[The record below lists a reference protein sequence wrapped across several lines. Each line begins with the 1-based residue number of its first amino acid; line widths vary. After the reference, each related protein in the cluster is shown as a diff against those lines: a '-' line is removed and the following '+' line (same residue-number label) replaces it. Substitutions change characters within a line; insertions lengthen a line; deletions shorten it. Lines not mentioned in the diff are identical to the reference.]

1 MRGLV
6 ATAVL
11 SAAIP
16 PVVFA
21 SGSFVQTDWSGGGG
35 VSGPEIS
42 FGTTFSTSES
52 ICWEGLPGYILLD
65 LNATQHVISADMSG
79 CDAAFPADMDG
90 DGDMDVVAQS
100 HDTMYQEYFV
110 KWFENDGNGLGW
122 TAHIIEENYSL
133 FLCAYPG
140 DLDSDG
146 DMDVVGANANSV
158 HPGVE
163 WWRNED
169 GLGNEWTRFVVDEVF
184 GKPRFACCADLDG
197 DDSLEIVAASYTHPH
212 EIAWWSSVTVPADS
226 VWEKH
231 LVSETSEDC
240 RELYPTDLDQDG
252 DVDLLATLELD
263 DNAGLSFQENV
274 DGTGL
279 VWSEIVVAGDELPS
293 ISVHSADMDG
303 DGDLDVVGCGWDM
316 WAGDYYFYLS
326 WFENE
331 GGCQSWAEHEV
342 QEGEFYLFSPHA
354 VHAADLTRD
363 GMPDIIC
370 GEHGHTS
377 DLSVYRSISIGE
389 DMFAEYV
396 LESGPWFDDVDT
408 ADFNGDSLP
417 DMLVAAS
424 NGIEVRWYDIDCPL
438 QGSLT
443 SSVLDAQGW
452 PEWDSIE
459 WEAVEPA
466 GTSLTF
472 QVRGSN
478 DHEEM
483 GAWSDTIQTSGSLE
497 GYLDSAYRFI
507 QYRVNLQMAE
517 GAPTPYLDQVVF
529 YFSNM
534 GVEEGGEGPP
544 MQVSASPNPFT
555 SAASISVEGV
565 FDPDAVSLEVYDI
578 YGRLLRTLTPDRAGC
593 CRWDGC
599 DNTGREVPA
608 GCYLVLAS
616 GPDGAARSR
625 LVKL

>member
-1 MRGLV
+1 MRQL
-6 ATAVL
+6 TLSAVL
-11 SAAIP
+11 LLLAGTSL
-16 PVVFA
+16 
-21 SGSFVQTDWSGGGG
+21 SQQGLHRQLDWSGGGG
-35 VSGPEIS
+35 VSGPGIS

-52 ICWEGLPGYILLD
+52 ICWDGLPGYILLD
-65 LNATQHVISADMSG
+65 LTAIQHVISIDMSG

-90 DGDMDVVAQS
+90 DGDIDVVAQS
-100 HDTMYQEYFV
+100 HDTMYNEYYV

-122 TAHIIEENYSL
+122 TPHVVSEDYATVR
-133 FLCAYPG
+133 CAYPG
-140 DLDSDG
+140 DVDGDG
-146 DMDVVGANANSV
+146 DMDVVGANSSQANKC
-158 HPGVE
+158 VE

-169 GLGNEWTRFVVDEVF
+169 GFGKRWTRFVVDEVF
-184 GKPRFACCADLDG
+184 GKPRFACTADLDG
-197 DDSLEIVAASYTHPH
+197 DDTLEVVAGSHTQPY
-212 EIAWWSSVTVPADS
+212 EIAWWRSVTVPADS

-231 LVSETSEDC
+231 LVSETSRTCND
-240 RELYPTDLDQDG
+240 LHPTDLDQDG
-252 DVDLLATLELD
+252 DIDLLSTQVLD
-263 DNAGLSFQENV
+263 GNAGLSFRENV

-279 VWSEIVVAGDELPS
+279 VWSETEIAGGELSGTS
-293 ISVHSADMDG
+293 IHSADMDG
-303 DGDLDVVGCGWDM
+303 DGDLDVVGCGQDE
-316 WAGDYYFYLS
+316 WAGDYFYYLS

-331 GGCQSWAEHEV
+331 GGCQSWVEHEV
-342 QEGEFYLFSPHA
+342 QEDEYYLFSPDA

-370 GEHGHTS
+370 GEHLHTY
-377 DLSVYRSISIGE
+377 DLSVYRRVSIGE

-408 ADFNGDSLP
+408 ADFDGDSLP
-417 DMLVAAS
+417 DILVAS
-424 NGIEVRWYDIDCPL
+424 DEVCWYEIDCPL

-443 SSVLDAQGW
+443 SSIVDAQGW

-459 WEAVEPA
+459 WESVEPA

-534 GVEEGGEGPP
+534 GVEEGGEGLPI
-544 MQVSASPNPFT
+544 QVSAFPNPFG

-578 YGRLLRTLTPDRAGC
+578 YGRLLRTLTPDRTGC
-593 CRWDGC
+593 CQWDGS
-599 DNTGREVPA
+599 DHTGREVPA
-608 GCYLVLAS
+608 GCYLLRAS
-616 GPDGAARSR
+616 GPDGAAGSR

>member
-1 MRGLV
+1 MKQL
-6 ATAVL
+6 TLSAVL
-11 SAAIP
+11 LLLAGSAL
-16 PVVFA
+16 
-21 SGSFVQTDWSGGGG
+21 SQQGLHRQLDWSGGGG
-35 VSGPEIS
+35 VSGPGIS

-52 ICWEGLPGYILLD
+52 ICWDGLPGYILLD
-65 LNATQHVISADMSG
+65 LTAIQHVISADMSG
-79 CDAAFPADMDG
+79 CDLAFPADMDG
-90 DGDMDVVAQS
+90 DGDIDVVAQS
-100 HDTMYQEYFV
+100 HDTMYNEYYV

-169 GLGNEWTRFVVDEVF
+169 GLGKTWTRFVIDDVF
-184 GKPRFACCADLDG
+184 GKPRFACCADVNG
-197 DDSLEIVAASYTHPH
+197 DDTLEVVAASHTQPY
-212 EIAWWSSVTVPADS
+212 EIAWWSSVSYPADS

-231 LVSETSEDC
+231 LVSETSRKC
-240 RELYPTDLDQDG
+240 RELHPTDLDQDG
-252 DVDLLATLELD
+252 DIDLLSTQELD
-263 DNAGLSFQENV
+263 GNAGLSFHENV

-279 VWSEIVVAGDELPS
+279 VWSETVVAGGELFS
-293 ISVHSADMDG
+293 TSVHSADMDG
-303 DGDLDVVGCGWDM
+303 DGDLDVVGCGQDE
-316 WAGDYYFYLS
+316 WAGYYFYYLS

-342 QEGEFYLFSPHA
+342 QEDEFYLFSPDA

-370 GEHGHTS
+370 GEHLHTY
-377 DLSVYRSISIGE
+377 DLSVYRSVSIGE
-389 DMFAEYV
+389 DLFAEYV
-396 LESGPWFDDVDT
+396 LESGPWWDDVDT
-408 ADFNGDSLP
+408 ADFDGDSLP
-417 DMLVAAS
+417 DILVAAS
-424 NGIEVRWYDIDCPL
+424 NGIELRWYEIDCPL

-443 SSVLDAQGW
+443 SSIVDAQGW

-459 WEAVEPA
+459 WESVEPA

-472 QVRGSN
+472 QVRGSG

-483 GAWSDTIQTSGSLE
+483 GAWSDTIHTPGSLE

-507 QYRVNLQMAE
+507 QYRVNLRMAE

-544 MQVSASPNPFT
+544 MQVSAFPNPFG

-565 FDPDAVSLEVYDI
+565 FDPDAVTLEVYDI
-578 YGRLLRTLTPDRAGC
+578 YGRLLRTLTPDRTGC
-593 CRWDGC
+593 CQWDGS
-599 DNTGREVPA
+599 DHTGREVPA
-608 GCYLVLAS
+608 GCYLVRAS
-616 GPDGAARSR
+616 GRYGAAGSR